1 MKTTSFTQIVT
12 REFSS
17 APQKVTKKSQA
28 RHPKALFY
36 PKPFYPKPFIMNNLD
51 QYSDPSLASRRVS
64 LDMSQHGG
72 AAPMHPGVGHKGN
85 YGPPP
90 PQGYNNGFA
99 PHSMEA
105 ILPIPPVGYGG
116 GAPRSRMPFARRQ
129 SAPGF
134 YSRQD
139 PLAPAMQSP
148 HMPGAMY
155 MPMASNMRRGSLM
168 GSMSSHLQH
177 QQQQQDFM
185 NAPAP
190 QSFHLPVAPN
200 HTYDRRPVDP
210 FADLPSSSMP
220 HPQQQLSSTHLS
232 AELDATINEV
242 VAATSDAE
250 LARTYSNNMG
260 VVPEGTAAAKPA
272 KLTTK
277 RPQSIVSFP
286 TKLYEILMDAK
297 YVDFVT
303 WLPHGRAWR
312 ILKQKS
318 FEKEVI
324 PKHFRSARYASFMRQ
339 VRSNFRAGLQFHHKW
354 EDIMLTLSRLF
365 SIYR

>member
-1 MKTTSFTQIVT
+1 MKTTYVTQIVT
-12 REFSS
+12 RECSS
-17 APQKVTKKSQA
+17 APHKVTKKSQA
-28 RHPKALFY
+28 LHPKALFY
-36 PKPFYPKPFIMNNLD
+36 ACPQKRFIMNNLD

-72 AAPMHPGVGHKGN
+72 AAPMHPGVDHNGN
-85 YGPPP
+85 YGPPPPP
-90 PQGYNNGFA
+90 PQGYNNGYA

-139 PLAPAMQSP
+139 ILAPAMQSP

-168 GSMSSHLQH
+168 GSMSSQL
-177 QQQQQDFM
+177 QQQQQHHDFM

-190 QSFHLPVAPN
+190 QSLRLPVAPN

-242 VAATSDAE
+242 VA
-250 LARTYSNNMG
+250 NNMG
-260 VVPEGTAAAKPA
+260 VVPEGIAAAKPAKPA

-286 TKLYEILMDAK
+286 TKLYAILTDAK
-297 YVDFVT
+297 YADFVT

-324 PKHFRSARYASFMRQ
+324 PKHFRSSRYASFMRQ
-339 VRSNFRAGLQFHHKW
+339 VRSNFRAGLEFHHIGRN
-354 EDIMLTLSRLF
+354 IMLTLSRLF
-365 SIYR
+365 SI